1 MKARLPKE
9 YQNSAPNMNAMVKK
23 AQKMQEDIALVQ
35 EELEKK
41 EFTKQVGGGALEL
54 VMTGDKKLR
63 SVTLK
68 PEVVDPEDIEM
79 LQDLIISGVNEII
92 SEIEEY
98 STEEMSKVTGGVM
111 MPGLF

>member
-1 MKARLPKE
+1 MKARIPNQGASSRANMMKQLQDM
-9 YQNSAPNMNAMVKK
+9 QNEMARVQTEVEESEFSASS
-23 AQKMQEDIALVQ
+23 
-35 EELEKK
+35 
-41 EFTKQVGGGALEL
+41 GGGAVE
-54 VMTGDKKLR
+54 VKVNGKHEVK
-63 SVTLK
+63 SIEIK

-98 STEEMSKVTGGVM
+98 STEEMAKVTGGVT